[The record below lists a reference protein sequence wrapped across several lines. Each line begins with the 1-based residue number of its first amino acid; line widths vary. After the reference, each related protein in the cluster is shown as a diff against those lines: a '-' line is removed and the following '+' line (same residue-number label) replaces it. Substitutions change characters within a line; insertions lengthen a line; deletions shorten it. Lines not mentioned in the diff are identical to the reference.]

1 MSGGFQFYDIIIFAL
16 IAVFIILRL
25 RSVLGRRTGNERP
38 NERDFF
44 NNSRSRRED
53 TSGEVIN
60 INQREKTPNQKLMII
75 KKIFQT

>member
-60 INQREKTPNQKLMII
+60 INQREKNAEPEIDDNKEDL
-75 KKIFQT
+75 QT